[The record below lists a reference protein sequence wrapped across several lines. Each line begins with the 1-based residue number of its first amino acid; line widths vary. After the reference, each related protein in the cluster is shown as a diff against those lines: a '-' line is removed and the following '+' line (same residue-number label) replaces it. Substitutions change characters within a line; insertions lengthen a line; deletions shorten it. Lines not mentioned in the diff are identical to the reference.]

1 MSMFS
6 PKSSARKAGVSFFG
20 GKVQLL
26 ELEHGKSPVV
36 ITAVEGDSPLD
47 LRLLLTHANQGPS
60 QASSLT
66 QAITQLI
73 KRNKVKAKTVSFA
86 LPPDGVFVNT
96 VPVADFIKGPKLAEF
111 LRWEVGQYFEGWSA
125 NDYLLSAASVPIR
138 DPDAQYT
145 LVVSLRR
152 STVSFFRKVAE
163 QLGMTVGTLDL
174 QHFCT
179 EKALSANHPESRN
192 QSILLVSLLEGLIEI
207 SHLSKG
213 HLVDYRRY
221 VDLDVRGA
229 LYAHMKSISERDSLP
244 KPQAL
249 YVTGDT
255 FAEAT
260 VEECAESSGL
270 PATPV
275 EPFAKLDV
283 PRRMVQAIGGGSVRF
298 AAAAG
303 LALRI
308 P

>member
-1 MSMFS
+1 MFS
-6 PKSSARKAGVSFFG
+6 SKSSARKAGVSFLG
-20 GKVQLL
+20 GKLQLM
-26 ELEHGKSPVV
+26 ELEHGKQPTVMAA
-36 ITAVEGDSPLD
+36 IEGESPLD
-47 LRLLLTHANQGPS
+47 IRQLLSQPTTAPS
-60 QASSLT
+60 QASSLA
-66 QAITQLI
+66 QAVTQLV
-73 KRNKVKAKTVSFA
+73 KRTKAKAKTVSFA

-111 LRWEVGQYFEGWSA
+111 LRWEVGQYFDDWSPK
-125 NDYLLSAASVPIR
+125 DYLLSAASVPIR

-163 QLGMTVGTLDL
+163 QIGMTVGSLDL
-174 QHFCT
+174 QHFCA
-179 EKALSANHPESRN
+179 EKALFANHADSRN
-192 QSILLVSLLEGLIEI
+192 QSVLLVSLLEGLIEI

-213 HLVDYRRY
+213 HLIDYRRY
-221 VDLDVRGA
+221 LDLDVRGA
-229 LYAHMKSISERDSLP
+229 LYMHMKTIQERDALP

-255 FAEAT
+255 FGEAT
-260 VEECAESSGL
+260 IQECAESAGL
-270 PATPV
+270 PAIPL
-275 EPFAKLDV
+275 EPLAKLDV
-283 PRRMVQAIGGGSVRF
+283 PRRMAEALGAGSVRF